1 MLLTLNPEVIH
12 SPTIILNVGHGV
24 GIGLVQGAKSEGVRI
39 GTDRITDTAVTCT
52 YEVHAV
58 TEIFP
63 KRKAIPNSCLMH
75 DEYCWFWNVGAHTS
89 RVLYR
94 WRILLNSS
102 VV

>member
-1 MLLTLNPEVIH
+1 MMLLTLNPEVIH

-63 KRKAIPNSCLMH
+63 KRKAIDVCRIT
-75 DEYCWFWNVGAHTS
+75 EQHTQFLS
-89 RVLYR
+89 DA
-94 WRILLNSS
+94 
-102 VV
+102 